1 MILHT
6 PMKAYRGPEKSIMA
20 LVLQDMLPVLS
31 GKTGVMKL
39 FQLLFISLFCICT
52 AVAAQEAAGKK
63 NGKKPAVQQGTA
75 SFYAD
80 KFQGRTMANGKKY
93 DRHKLTA
100 AANRY
105 PLGTWVRVSNLSN
118 KKSVIVQIT
127 DRMHPKNR
135 RLIDLSEAA
144 AQKLGFI
151 KKGLTK
157 VRVEVVNKPQ
167 QAGKP

>member
-1 MILHT
+1 M
-6 PMKAYRGPEKSIMA
+6 KSI
-20 LVLQDMLPVLS
+20 
-31 GKTGVMKL
+31 
-39 FQLLFISLFCICT
+39 QLLFISLFCFCGCT
-52 AVAAQEAAGKK
+52 EAQHSTTKKAGKH
-63 NGKKPAVQQGTA
+63 PTFQQGTA

-80 KFQGRTMANGKKY
+80 KFHGRAMANGKKY
-93 DRHKLTA
+93 DHHKLTA

-127 DRMHPKNR
+127 DRMHPKNK
-135 RLIDLSEAA
+135 RLIDLSKTA

-151 KKGLTK
+151 KKGLVK

-167 QAGKP
+167 LAGKQ